1 MVMFTPIVC
10 FKLYIFQPL
19 LKNMTAVEY
28 MFAYSH
34 HYLHYSL
41 IAPTCR
47 DVVSIVFPLL
57 FLGSFLKE
65 IFSEQ
70 VELWYLCDLMGRKD
84 TDVGLTGHALL
95 NIHFSGLQLCVM
107 LLRVQPNSG
116 FILNL
121 CSITI
126 PKSIFSNLNWSIYL
140 RFLFFFLN
148 ELAFSD
154 FFSQWCALSLKN
166 QL

>member
-1 MVMFTPIVC
+1 
-10 FKLYIFQPL
+10 
-19 LKNMTAVEY
+19 
-28 MFAYSH
+28 
-34 HYLHYSL
+34 
-41 IAPTCR
+41 
-47 DVVSIVFPLL
+47 
-57 FLGSFLKE
+57 
-65 IFSEQ
+65 
-70 VELWYLCDLMGRKD
+70 MGRKD
-84 TDVGLTGHALL
+84 TDVGLTGHALH

-154 FFSQWCALSLKN
+154 FFSQ
-166 QL
+166 